1 MSGGGRISQNE
12 PRTDA
17 EAYQDLDIAPQT
29 TEDHEAQTSKPSPA
43 PASPASRTS
52 STNTGDI
59 EYVYLNFDT
68 EIATRPVFPDNTV
81 KDYPSCPNLRKYDDP
96 YTWSK
101 TRKNLMTWVS
111 CATNMTAAYSAG
123 AYAAPEAQLTELWGV
138 SRVAY
143 NVGITVFTAG
153 FGIGPMFLAP
163 FSEINGRR
171 PVFIAT
177 GILFVAMQLACS
189 LTNSYT
195 GMLVA
200 RFFGG
205 LGGSTFSTMV
215 GGILADIWVSSER
228 NTPMVLFTGA
238 TLFGTGLGPLV
249 SGFVAQRL
257 LWRWVFYIQVITS
270 GMFVGLIT
278 IFFKETRGPILL
290 SRRARALNNWYD
302 KLESLGAIGME
313 PPKPT
318 FTSTSAPSLHN
329 EKLQVPLP
337 HPQRIRYKVLAEEQR
352 ASILQ
357 MIKLSL
363 TRPAQLLFTEPV
375 VICFSLW
382 ISFSWAILYLQF
394 GAIPL
399 VYETTHA
406 FTLEQTG
413 AIFTA
418 PCVGAILSTILFIH
432 QDKWAVRRFGARFTT
447 NPEGRL
453 WFTCAEALLMPIGM
467 FWFGWTCYSS
477 IHWVVPTIALV
488 VVTMGIFSIFLATF
502 NYTADV
508 YQTYASSA
516 LAASGVCR
524 NFLGGSFPLV
534 TVQMFR
540 GMGFQAASSL
550 LGGVGIVL
558 SLGPILLIWFGPKI
572 RLKSKVARHFVRS
585 DEV

>member
-1 MSGGGRISQNE
+1 MTSVERIDQDE

-17 EAYQDLDIAPQT
+17 KAYQDLEFAPDT
-29 TEDHEAQTSKPSPA
+29 TRSHINETSKASLPPDSPL
-43 PASPASRTS
+43 STS
-52 STNTGDI
+52 SSTKTEEID
-59 EYVYLNFDT
+59 YVYLNFDT
-68 EIATRPVFPDNTV
+68 EVATRPVFPDNAV
-81 KDYPSCPNLRKYDDP
+81 KDYPPCPKLKEYDNP
-96 YTWSK
+96 FTWSK

-123 AYAAPEAQLTELWGV
+123 SYAAPEAQLTELWGV

-143 NVGITVFTAG
+143 NVGITIFTVG
-153 FGIGPMFLAP
+153 FGIAPMVLAP

-177 GILFVAMQLACS
+177 GVLFVAMQLACA
-189 LTNSYT
+189 LTDSYA
-195 GMLVA
+195 GMLVSRLFA
-200 RFFGG
+200 GI
-205 LGGSTFSTMV
+205 GGSTFSTMV

-249 SGFVAQRL
+249 SGFIAQRL
-257 LWRWVFYIQVITS
+257 LWRWVFYLQVMTS
-270 GMFVGLIT
+270 GVLVGLVT

-290 SRRARALNNWYD
+290 SRKAKALNKWYD
-302 KLESLGAIGME
+302 KLESLGATGME
-313 PPKPT
+313 LSDIR
-318 FTSTSAPSLHN
+318 STSSSD
-329 EKLQVPLP
+329 EKLQYRKV
-337 HPQRIRYKVLAEEQR
+337 QRIRYRVLAEEQR
-352 ASILQ
+352 ATIWE
-357 MIKLSL
+357 MISLSL

-399 VYETTHA
+399 VYETNHN
-406 FTLEQTG
+406 FTLEETG
-413 AIFTA
+413 AVFTA
-418 PCVGAILSTILFIH
+418 VCIGGILSTILSIY
-432 QDKWAVRRFGARFTT
+432 QDKWAVRKFGIKFTL

-477 IHWVVPTIALV
+477 IHWIVPTLALV
-488 VVTMGIFSIFLATF
+488 AVTMGIFSIFLATF

-508 YQTYASSA
+508 YQIYASSA

-540 GMGFQAASSL
+540 GMGFQEASSL
-550 LGGVGIVL
+550 LGGIGVVL
-558 SLGPILLIWFGPKI
+558 SLGPILLIWFGPRI
-572 RLKSKVARHFVRS
+572 RLKSKVARQFVRS
-585 DEV
+585 DGL

>member
-1 MSGGGRISQNE
+1 MSSGGYISYDQ
-12 PRTDA
+12 PQIDA
-17 EAYQDLDIAPQT
+17 KAYQDLDVAPQT
-29 TEDHEAQTSKPSPA
+29 TDDCEAQPFKLSPA
-43 PASPASRTS
+43 PVSSVSGTS
-52 STNTGDI
+52 SPNIEDI

-81 KDYPSCPNLRKYDDP
+81 KDYPPCPRLKKYDNP

-101 TRKNLMTWVS
+101 SRKNLMTWVS

-123 AYAAPEAQLTELWGV
+123 AYAAPAEQLTELWGI

-189 LTNSYT
+189 LTNTYS

-249 SGFVAQRL
+249 SGFVAQHL
-257 LWRWVFYIQVITS
+257 LWRWVFYLQVITS
-270 GMFVGLIT
+270 GMFITLIT

-290 SRRARALNNWYD
+290 SRKAKVLNKWYD

-313 PPKPT
+313 LPGT
-318 FTSTSAPSLHN
+318 VTSSR
-329 EKLQVPLP
+329 EKTQAP

-382 ISFSWAILYLQF
+382 ISFSWAVLYLQF

-399 VYETTHA
+399 VYETNHN

-413 AIFTA
+413 AVFTA
-418 PCVGAILSTILFIH
+418 PCIGAILSTILFIH
-432 QDKWAVRRFGARFTT
+432 QDKWAVRRFGARFTA

-477 IHWVVPTIALV
+477 IHWIVPTVALV
-488 VVTMGIFSIFLATF
+488 LVTMGIFSIFLATF

-550 LGGVGIVL
+550 LGGVGILL
-558 SLGPILLIWFGPKI
+558 SLGPILLIWFGPRI
-572 RLKSKVARHFVRS
+572 RLKSRVARQFVKS
-585 DEV
+585 DEI